1 MENAIFRRGRPT
13 NFTLGTGMEPVS
25 PTCWVTPKATGQ
37 GNVMSSVRCT
47 IAYNSTTKSHRNTK
61 TDRKVSRSTP
71 HIRHQFQGQMV
82 KGLGHQAAMT
92 ENQPCFRKRE
102 GLRASKLVYGWSSK
116 TRIEVR
122 DDPKLEVL
130 GGCSIHHL
138 QGRGHI
144 VAAALQVARL
154 VKDRLGLT
162 LLALWIGCCLK
173 ISRKLDDL
181 GDFS

>member
-1 MENAIFRRGRPT
+1 MESAIFRRGRPT

-92 ENQPCFRKRE
+92 ENQPCFRIRKAYEHRSWYTD
-102 GLRASKLVYGWSSK
+102 GARRPAL
-116 TRIEVR
+116 
-122 DDPKLEVL
+122 KLEMTRSWKFWVAVQFTTCRV
-130 GGCSIHHL
+130 GGILWRPRYRSH
-138 QGRGHI
+138 
-144 VAAALQVARL
+144 
-154 VKDRLGLT
+154 GL
-162 LLALWIGCCLK
+162 LK
-173 ISRKLDDL
+173 ID
-181 GDFS
+181 